1 MLLLPLRR
9 NCTLALDGHEV
20 KQKVTAVITDEAEYN
35 KLSLFLLIYILIY
48 SCIQVDEMINE
59 VKFKE
64 YVITGKY
71 IKAVDLATL
80 IKCK

>member
-1 MLLLPLRR
+1 
-9 NCTLALDGHEV
+9 
-20 KQKVTAVITDEAEYN
+20 
-35 KLSLFLLIYILIY
+35 
-48 SCIQVDEMINE
+48 MINE

-71 IKAVDLATL
+71 IKTVDLATL

>member
-1 MLLLPLRR
+1 
-9 NCTLALDGHEV
+9 
-20 KQKVTAVITDEAEYN
+20 
-35 KLSLFLLIYILIY
+35 
-48 SCIQVDEMINE
+48 MINE

-80 IKCK
+80 IKCKQPKIFLNSVISIGIICLTNRTFYRSSCPEVFCKNGVLSNFAKFTGKHLC